1 MHLES
6 GPLPPHGVPSGL
18 RVQDNVVVVIMVVC
32 VQMQPYPVLVH
43 SCPCGQLPLQDVSP
57 LQVEAGVDSGVPA
70 PVAGLDIVVVV
81 GEPSAGAEGSPVPL
95 HGVLSPSLSK
105 YGYMSWLVAN
115 SRIVIKKKKTARG
128 MPCHLRFI
136 LMNMKYN

>member
-32 VQMQPYPVLVH
+32 VQTQPYPVLVH
-43 SCPCGQLPLQDVSP
+43 VCLGGQLPLQDVPP
-57 LQVEAGVDSGVPA
+57 LQVEAGVDSGVPV
-70 PVAGLDIVVVV
+70 PVAGSAIVVGV
-81 GEPSAGAEGSPVPL
+81 EPSAGVEGNPVPL